1 MASQVIPFSRI
12 KKIDIINVK
21 GGITAADI
29 MKKYNPDYLVNL
41 ALYDTT
47 SGENITR
54 LIDENKPSG
63 YLFSDD
69 GIGLVKGLPVWTSFE
84 EAKKD
89 KEITDYVSGSP
100 VLVSKGKKDIDWGNR
115 YSSYVDGTHLRTAV
129 GFNDKS
135 LILLATDSSVSLNK
149 LAETCIDLGATHM
162 INCDGGGSCHLQK
175 GNSVYRRSYRRN
187 CSWLLVYTLEDDE
200 VKVKVDGKEYVFT
213 AIVKDG
219 RTYVQLREFEQAGY
233 SIGYTNGVASI
244 DKPSK

>member
-1 MASQVIPFSRI
+1 MASQIIPFSRI

-21 GGITAADI
+21 GGISAADT
-29 MKKYNPDYLVNL
+29 MKKYNPDYLINL

-47 SGENITR
+47 SGENITK
-54 LIDENKPSG
+54 LVDNNKASG
-63 YLFSDD
+63 YLFSDE
-69 GIGLVKGLPVWTSFE
+69 GIGLMGGFPTWTTFE
-84 EAKKD
+84 EAKKNNA
-89 KEITDYVSGSP
+89 IADYVSGSP
-100 VLVSKGKKDIDWGNR
+100 TLIKNGKKNIDWGNR

-129 GFNDKS
+129 GFNDNS
-135 LILLATDSSVSLNK
+135 LILLATDGVTSLDK

-175 GNSVYRRSYRRN
+175 ENKVYRRSYRRN

-233 SIGYTNGVASI
+233 AIGYTNGVASI